1 VATAGYDVGSLPLDM
16 FLLGEEGEWLATGIK
31 GNTDDFGTLGNED
44 TLIGLQAI
52 AQLGFGEMGIE
63 LHLRGREVG
72 DGDDGHVF
80 LKLIV

>member
-16 FLLGEEGEWLATGIK
+16 LLLGEEGEWLATGIE

-44 TLIGLQAI
+44 TLVGLQAI
-52 AQLGFGEMGIE
+52 AQLGFGKMRIE
-63 LHLRGREVG
+63 LHLRGRKVG